1 VKYNAGVL
9 KKKPLSKIYT
19 FLICSIVF
27 LIPSNLFLRLNTS
40 SAYVNGLL
48 VDYLIPKLYLSDIFI
63 LILLLLWLIKV
74 INNKKKLVLKSSQ
87 LYPLSILVSL
97 IVVRQIFTPYPL
109 AAAWYLF
116 KLIEIGLLV
125 WFLSTHKKLLK
136 KSIIYF
142 TLIFTILF
150 QSSLALWQF
159 LTQRSLL
166 GFTFFGEP
174 NLSNSI
180 GLVKDIWWNTGRVLP
195 YATTAHPNI
204 LGGVLA
210 IFNLTLIK
218 LVLSTE
224 KKWLKVLTSLTIIL
238 ATLVIVLTQSISAI
252 LTLII
257 GSILITRKKIDFTMS
272 LFCGTIF
279 FILTPLLIGL
289 AAAHLKNDD
298 SLTRRAYLQTAA
310 LNITLDKPILGSGLN
325 QFTAR
330 VEEYSDNQEI
340 VRFVQ
345 PVHHVGLLWLTET
358 GLLGILL
365 IWALNKKLRIKKIV
379 LPLLILLP
387 IATLD
392 HYLLTQQ
399 TGLLL
404 FIFATLFVSDR
415 HFTSMNE

>member
-1 VKYNAGVL
+1 M
-9 KKKPLSKIYT
+9 
-19 FLICSIVF
+19 
-27 LIPSNLFLRLNTS
+27 RLNTS

-74 INNKKKLVLKSSQ
+74 INNKKKLVFKSSQ

-97 IVVRQIFTPYPL
+97 IIVRQIFTPYPL

-116 KLIEIGLLV
+116 KLIETAMLA
-125 WFLSTHKKLLK
+125 WFLSAHKKLLK
-136 KSIIYF
+136 KPIIYF

-150 QSSLALWQF
+150 QSILALWQF
-159 LTQRSLL
+159 LTQKSLL
-166 GFTFFGEP
+166 GFNFFGEP

-180 GLVKDIWWNTGRVLP
+180 GLAKDIWWNTGRVLP

-210 IFNLTLIK
+210 IFNLALIK

-224 KKWLKVLTSLTIIL
+224 KKWLKILTILTIIL
-238 ATLVIVLTQSISAI
+238 ATLAIVLSQSISAI

-257 GSILITRKKIDFTMS
+257 GLVLITRKKIDSTIYI
-272 LFCGTIF
+272 FCGIF
-279 FILTPLLIGL
+279 FFTLTPLLISL
-289 AAAHLKNDD
+289 AATHLKNDD

-330 VEEYSDNQEI
+330 VEKYSDNQEI
-340 VRFVQ
+340 VRFIQ
-345 PVHHVGLLWLTET
+345 PVHHVGLLWLAET
-358 GLLGILL
+358 GVLGILL
-365 IWALNKKLRIKKIV
+365 VWILGKKLKIKKV
-379 LPLLILLP
+379 LIPLLILLP

-404 FIFATLFVSDR
+404 FVLTTLLVGSR
-415 HFTSMNE
+415 SFTKMNE